1 MSILAIIP
9 ARGGSVD
16 LKNKNMFPLNGKP
29 LLFYTIEAAKKT
41 KLIDRVIVSSDS
53 KKILN
58 FSKKNFVETIK
69 RPKKISGSKSKTH
82 EAIIHCLNY
91 LKKKE
96 NYVPDI
102 ILILQ
107 PTSPLRNSKHI
118 SSAIKIFLKDKQAT
132 SLVSCMKVPHN
143 FHPTSLM
150 KENSKG
156 YLVDFLKERK
166 KIYRRQD
173 KDLLFA
179 RNGAGIYIVKH
190 SHIKRFLF
198 GGKIIKFL
206 MNEDSSVDID
216 SLEDVKKA
224 EIILK
229 KIK

>member
-9 ARGGSVD
+9 ARGGSVG

-41 KLIDRVIVSSDS
+41 KLIDRIIVSSDS

-58 FSKKNFVETIK
+58 FSKKKLVEIIK

-82 EAIIHCLNY
+82 HTIIHCLNY
-91 LKKKE
+91 LKKYE

-102 ILILQ
+102 VLILQ

-118 SSAIKIFLKDKQAT
+118 SEAIKIFLKNKQAT
-132 SLVSCMKVPHN
+132 SLVSCTKVPHN
-143 FHPTSLM
+143 LHPMSLM
-150 KENSKG
+150 KENNKG
-156 YLVDFLKERK
+156 YLVNFLKGK
-166 KIYRRQD
+166 KNFYRRQD

-179 RNGAGIYIVKH
+179 RNGASIYIIKH
-190 SHIKRFLF
+190 SHVSKFLF

-206 MNEDSSVDID
+206 MNEESSVDID
-216 SLEDVKKA
+216 SLEDIKKA